1 VISIAG
7 LHLQGTQDIET
18 ESTVVFSGP
27 GEGENECVGGNCLK
41 NTEFQCGKMTF
52 LEIDRGQWLHD
63 VYALS
68 AAEMYNW
75 KKEKT
80 VKNWLCLLESRPGPF
95 EQNIME
101 AVVGCG
107 SDYALNE
114 SLPLG
119 GCQAFTQLWDTY
131 QSAAGTDS
139 S

>member
-68 AAEMYNW
+68 AAEMYN
-75 KKEKT
+75 
-80 VKNWLCLLESRPGPF
+80 
-95 EQNIME
+95 
-101 AVVGCG
+101 
-107 SDYALNE
+107 
-114 SLPLG
+114 
-119 GCQAFTQLWDTY
+119 
-131 QSAAGTDS
+131 
-139 S
+139 